1 MATGRPLVISLARYA
16 TPIRQYSVS
25 PQSFAAWRAR
35 PSAQFM
41 GWFSAVQRRGP
52 ILPASVPGGRK
63 GGAEVYT
70 STPPSY
76 IRCLAF
82 VAQLSIRLLHLKLHA
97 TSRIN
102 ACCHLFAVA

>member
-41 GWFSAVQRRGP
+41 GWFSAMQRRGP

-70 STPPSY
+70 STPF
-76 IRCLAF
+76 IGRIVQCAHDARMQF
-82 VAQLSIRLLHLKLHA
+82 FKNFLSEP
-97 TSRIN
+97 
-102 ACCHLFAVA
+102 

>member
-41 GWFSAVQRRGP
+41 GWFSAMQRRGP

-70 STPPSY
+70 STSPSY
-76 IRCLAF
+76 IKCLAF
-82 VAQLSIRLLHLKLHA
+82 VVILL
-97 TSRIN
+97 
-102 ACCHLFAVA
+102 VQ